1 MALSD
6 NNKKLWNKQLDGIKV
21 VEPSL
26 INTINFDKILILVGR
41 GYGNLIKKQLIEYGI
56 EKGNIWFW
64 WEYKAYIY
72 KDTYKKICIQKNIY
86 AKSVAIIMQEMEYSG
101 APVVV
106 INTINALKSIGYG
119 VTLFTPK
126 IDIEM
131 VKEL

>member
-72 KDTYKKICIQKNIY
+72 KDKYICKISSDNHAGNGI
-86 AKSVAIIMQEMEYSG
+86 
-101 APVVV
+101 
-106 INTINALKSIGYG
+106 
-119 VTLFTPK
+119 
-126 IDIEM
+126 
-131 VKEL
+131 